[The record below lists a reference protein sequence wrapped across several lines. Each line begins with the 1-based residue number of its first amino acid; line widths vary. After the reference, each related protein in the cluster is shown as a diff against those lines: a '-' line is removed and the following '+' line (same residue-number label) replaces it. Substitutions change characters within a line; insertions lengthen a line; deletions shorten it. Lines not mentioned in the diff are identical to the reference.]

1 MSLQPVGGYMDKREM
16 IAQLIQFDLLTGKQH
31 FAEELRSVV
40 SVYGSVTVTSGDD
53 PMFCTIT
60 AQFNYT
66 EIPDDV
72 FTAIISRS
80 PFSLATIKSALEIHD
95 RISIEKHVSHTHD
108 YGIAETYFSTIGI
121 VAVLVYGHPERFVY
135 FSVPEIPEG
144 IVPSKIAKKVA
155 AFVEL
160 CGLLERNPHIFSNL
174 KDEDPE
180 ANPLQ
185 ETFVFLLSV
194 IEKNTP
200 QATDEINA
208 VITAYMSVVV
218 RDTFKFSYHNE
229 FSEEELPATNEASH
243 RSWLFSPE
251 IPITMTAPQAQ
262 LDDYLEHFAYRYGHN
277 TKQITDLRTN

>member
-1 MSLQPVGGYMDKREM
+1 MDNREM
-16 IAQLIQFDLLTGKQH
+16 IAQLIQFDLLTGTRY
-31 FAEELRSVV
+31 FAEELRGVV
-40 SVYGSVTVTSGDD
+40 SAHSSVTVTSGDD

-60 AQFNYT
+60 AQFNYA

-80 PFSLATIKSALEIHD
+80 PFSLATITRTLEIHD
-95 RISIEKHVSHTHD
+95 RISIERHVSHTDD
-108 YGIAETYFSTIGI
+108 YHTAEKLFSTIGL
-121 VAVLVYGHPERFVY
+121 VVVLKYDRSPERFVY

-144 IVPSKIAKKVA
+144 IVLNEIAKKVA

-160 CGLLERNPHIFSNL
+160 CGLLERNPHVFSNL

-180 ANPLQ
+180 VNPLQ

-208 VITAYMSVVV
+208 VITAYMTVVV
-218 RDTFKFSYHNE
+218 RDTFKFSYNNE
-229 FSEEELPATNEASH
+229 FSEEELSGTDEASH

-251 IPITMTAPQAQ
+251 IPITKTVPCMQ

-277 TKQITDLRTN
+277 TSQITDLRSN

>member
-1 MSLQPVGGYMDKREM
+1 MDKREM
-16 IAQLIQFDLLTGKQH
+16 IAQLIQFDLLTGTQY
-31 FAEELRSVV
+31 FANELRGVV
-40 SVYGSVTVTSGDD
+40 SAHSSVTVTSGEDLE
-53 PMFCTIT
+53 FCTIT
-60 AQFNYT
+60 ARFNYT
-66 EIPDDV
+66 EIPDEV
-72 FTAIISRS
+72 FTAIISKS
-80 PFSLATIKSALEIHD
+80 PFSLATITSTLEIHD
-95 RISIEKHVSHTHD
+95 RISIEKYVSHMGD
-108 YGIAETYFSTIGI
+108 YHTAGTLFSTIGL
-121 VAVLVYGHPERFVY
+121 VVVLKYDRSPERYVY

-144 IVPSKIAKKVA
+144 VSPNEISKRVA

-200 QATDEINA
+200 QAAAEINA

-229 FSEEELPATNEASH
+229 FTEEELPDTDEASH
-243 RSWLFSPE
+243 RSWLFSPD

-277 TKQITDLRTN
+277 TSQITDLRTN

>member
-1 MSLQPVGGYMDKREM
+1 MDKREM
-16 IAQLIQFDLLTGKQH
+16 IAQLIQFDLLTGTQY
-31 FAEELRSVV
+31 FTEELRGVV
-40 SVYGSVTVTSGDD
+40 FAHSSVTVTSGEN
-53 PMFCTIT
+53 PEFCTIT

-121 VAVLVYGHPERFVY
+121 VAVLVYGHPERFVC

-144 IVPSKIAKKVA
+144 IVPSEIAKKVA

-160 CGLLERNPHIFSNL
+160 CGLLERNPRIFSNL
-174 KDEDPE
+174 KDEDTE
-180 ANPLQ
+180 ADPLQ
-185 ETFVFLLSV
+185 ATFVFLLSV

-208 VITAYMSVVV
+208 VIAAYITVVV
-218 RDTFKFSYHNE
+218 RDTFKFSYNNE
-229 FSEEELPATNEASH
+229 FTEEELPDTDEASH
-243 RSWLFSPE
+243 RAWLFSPE
-251 IPITMTAPQAQ
+251 IPITKTVPCEE